1 MLVTGANFDKL
12 LDDELARSVQ
22 GKKFDQLDA
31 VLVTGESAIIDS
43 FDSNELHTTNLTV
56 GEREDPQTH
65 VVTSSLEARG
75 DVITMGSQ
83 GRQTTLNVTGII
95 NYNGQQLDQLIAAG
109 GGGAPVQIDNI
120 NNTSVTTGRL
130 SATQYAKI
138 NNRLFVQ
145 KNENDGFMPA
155 FDVAIPDDPQK
166 LSTTYIGSQDY
177 KNPHTGQVILNGRP
191 CNLEVNGNSTFNG
204 DVTVGGKLVNDRG
217 IPIENVIKAEVGEA
231 LKDKQNLG
239 KMEVVSFKKTGVG
252 RGEFMDLGDPTLVML
267 KVGQGFTTLPTF
279 INTYLTNV
287 SGFAPQT
294 KLVTINDNLKVKD
307 NITCGALTVN
317 NTAGQGVGL
326 VKLGQSDKLK
336 VSLPTGRGYVE
347 DTFDNYIKNT
357 AGTLTTLGTK
367 GNDFTFNGNVKCAK
381 LTATNALS
389 CKAITCTTI
398 NAGNNAIECGAL
410 TVSNTISFKNNS
422 CSMDNTGAFQCKSFT
437 KANYA
442 TSASI
447 IQLGLPDKVK
457 LFDQATKKEIT
468 LLDCI
473 QSNSKGATSIKN
485 AKDFGTADTVQNI
498 TIGGNNTASVS
509 IQSRGILLP
518 NLNDVTF
525 KDQGKSLQELINE
538 AAASGGGG
546 GGGGTG
552 FDITKAISLG
562 TNPSV
567 KDSAIFIGT
576 SEKDTTQTIYVRGKK
591 VQVGNHG
598 SELQL
603 GRYMDKID
611 DNTFANLYIGNHLNN
626 DTIIDGHNIKIG
638 EYKTP
643 LVTVKAQQINV
654 GENITP
660 VTNIKGG
667 EINVGNDNLIE
678 CIINVGTENTNLV
691 KIDGRQIDIGN
702 DRTILNMY
710 YANDDDDNGENAGAK
725 CLSLSMKELAN
736 VLQGKYVST
745 EEGANSGETTITPGF
760 VVTENAT
767 VNSELSALNV
777 TVTGNLITNTI
788 TSDYEDGVISVKR
801 PLQIQNEGEGDSYS
815 TTINGGSINAYEMR
829 LTHELNGTDATFT
842 GGISANTITCNELNV
857 EGDELPVKKK
867 MRFEDPLQNAVMDR
881 TTQYTTHKVWIYLD
895 KDNTSDEGGKTFNI
909 IFTRIN
915 ELYVA
920 VSAPTKL
927 ELAGKEWLTSFNDGT
942 RTISSFS
949 AETMGNIFP
958 DGFNTS
964 DMASFSIPFII
975 RATYTDGVYF
985 YNGGLW
991 LNPQSNNMEINFTG
1005 DPLEKITENNQLLAL
1020 DCIPGTATILCPIA
1034 EAQYDFI

>member
-31 VLVTGESAIIDS
+31 LLVTGESAAIDTIGC
-43 FDSNELHTTNLTV
+43 DELHATNLTV
-56 GEREDPQTH
+56 GEREDPQQQIT
-65 VVTSSLEARG
+65 VSTMEVRG
-75 DVITMGSQ
+75 DVVDIGVNNPCTVNIEGS
-83 GRQTTLNVTGII
+83 L
-95 NYNGQQLDQLIAAG
+95 NYNGHSIEELLADADV
-109 GGGAPVQIDNI
+109 GAKLQIENI
-120 NNTSVTTGRL
+120 DNTSVKTKNLTVTKHTCVDDLAVGRIEKEGSYVMEGFSVRLPEDPDNPVNINMGSNDVYSADETPKLLAKGRNVNLAVYGDSRFYGRL
-130 SATQYAKI
+130 IS
-138 NNRLFVQ
+138 
-145 KNENDGFMPA
+145 
-155 FDVAIPDDPQK
+155 
-166 LSTTYIGSQDY
+166 IGDFFH
-177 KNPHTGQVILNGRP
+177 N
-191 CNLEVNGNSTFNG
+191 
-204 DVTVGGKLVNDRG
+204 GKL
-217 IPIENVIKAEVGEA
+217 IENVVKDEVADA
-231 LKDKQNLG
+231 LKDKQNVG

-252 RGEFMDLGDPTLVML
+252 EGDFMDLGDPTLVLL

-279 INTYLTNV
+279 INTHLTNV

-294 KLVTINDNLKVKD
+294 KLVTINDNLKVIKNIDCGGLAITNTDGKD
-307 NITCGALTVN
+307 
-317 NTAGQGVGL
+317 VGL
-326 VKLGQSDKLK
+326 VKLGQTDKLK
-336 VSLPTGRGYVE
+336 VLVKNDKSGKYE
-347 DTFDNYIKNT
+347 EKTFDEYIKKT
-357 AGTLTTLGTK
+357 AGTLTSLGTAK
-367 GNDFTFNGNVKCAK
+367 KLFTFNGNLIC
-381 LTATNALS
+381 NNLS
-389 CKAITCTTI
+389 SGPLQCEAITCTTI
-398 NAGNNAIECGAL
+398 DAKDNAIDCGTLTAKTAISFGKDNLKLENNGKITFNSLEKYNHDTNTSMVYLGKHDCIKIWDGKKDIDLPNYIFDHSKSSSVKSSAASDNFGTNKTVLNAVIGNDFMKTL
-410 TVSNTISFKNNS
+410 TVVSKATTLPAYNTIKFAGS
-422 CSMDNTGAFQCKSFT
+422 D
-437 KANYA
+437 
-442 TSASI
+442 
-447 IQLGLPDKVK
+447 
-457 LFDQATKKEIT
+457 
-468 LLDCI
+468 
-473 QSNSKGATSIKN
+473 
-485 AKDFGTADTVQNI
+485 
-498 TIGGNNTASVS
+498 
-509 IQSRGILLP
+509 
-518 NLNDVTF
+518 
-525 KDQGKSLQELINE
+525 KSLKDLIDE

-546 GGGGTG
+546 GGTTG
-552 FDITKAISLG
+552 DVSKACKFANDVSVKNNTAWIGYSGEEEYDQGMPINGKRISIGSNISNSIYIGDGMEKTKAGLYPSIHIGGLG
-562 TNPSV
+562 IINTYIESGELYLGG
-567 KDSAIFIGT
+567 A
-576 SEKDTTQTIYVRGKK
+576 KK
-591 VQVGNHG
+591 VYIGPWHDHQDEYTEVTIGAEKTDLH
-598 SELQL
+598 LK
-603 GRYMDKID
+603 GRRI
-611 DNTFANLYIGNHLNN
+611 YIGNDDPEEASN
-626 DTIIDGHNIKIG
+626 
-638 EYKTP
+638 KT
-643 LVTVKAQQINV
+643 QIFFYYTKKFEERN
-654 GENITP
+654 
-660 VTNIKGG
+660 
-667 EINVGNDNLIE
+667 EINE
-678 CIINVGTENTNLV
+678 GTTEETYEV
-691 KIDGRQIDIGN
+691 KEV
-702 DRTILNMY
+702 
-710 YANDDDDNGENAGAK
+710 A
-725 CLSLSMKELAN
+725 LSMEELAN

-777 TVTGNLITNTI
+777 TVTGDLITNTI

-829 LTHELNGTDATFT
+829 LTHEMNGTDATFT

-927 ELAGKEWLTSFNDGT
+927 ELAGKEWLASFNDGT

>member
-12 LDDELARSVQ
+12 LDDELAKSVQ

-31 VLVTGESAIIDS
+31 LLVTGESAAIDTIGC
-43 FDSNELHTTNLTV
+43 DELHATNLTV
-56 GEREDPQTH
+56 GEREDPQQQIT
-65 VVTSSLEARG
+65 VSTMEVRG
-75 DVITMGSQ
+75 DVVDIGVNNPCTVNIEGS
-83 GRQTTLNVTGII
+83 L
-95 NYNGQQLDQLIAAG
+95 NYNGHSIEELLADAG
-109 GGGAPVQIDNI
+109 GGAQIQIDNI
-120 NNTSVTTGRL
+120 NNTSVTTERL
-130 SATQYAKI
+130 SATQYVKI
-138 NNRLFVQ
+138 NNRLYVQ
-145 KNENDGFMPA
+145 KEENDGFMPA
-155 FDVAIPDDPQK
+155 FDVTVPDDLEK

-177 KNPHTGQVILNGRP
+177 NNPDTGEVILKGRP
-191 CNLEVNGNSTFNG
+191 CNLVVNGNSTFNG
-204 DVTVGGKLVNDRG
+204 DVTVGGKLVNDNG
-217 IPIENVIKAEVGEA
+217 KPLEDVIKNEVAEA
-231 LKDKQNLG
+231 LKAKQNFG

-252 RGEFMDLGDPTLVML
+252 EGDFMDLGDPTLVLL

-279 INTYLTNV
+279 INTHLTNV

-294 KLVTINDNLKVKD
+294 KLVTICDNLKVIKNIDCGGLAITNTDGKD
-307 NITCGALTVN
+307 D
-317 NTAGQGVGL
+317 GL
-326 VKLGQSDKLK
+326 VKLGQTDKLK
-336 VSLPTGRGYVE
+336 VLVKNDKSGKYE
-347 DTFDNYIKNT
+347 EKTFDEYIKKT
-357 AGTLTTLGTK
+357 ARTLTSLGTANK
-367 GNDFTFNGNVKCAK
+367 LFTFNGNLIC
-381 LTATNALS
+381 NNLS
-389 CKAITCTTI
+389 SGPLQCGAITCTTI
-398 NAGNNAIECGAL
+398 NAKDNAIDCGTL
-410 TVSNTISFKNNS
+410 TAKTAISLGKDNLKLESNGKITFNS
-422 CSMDNTGAFQCKSFT
+422 LEKHNHDTNTSMVYLGKHDCIKIWDGT
-437 KANYA
+437 KDIA
-442 TSASI
+442 
-447 IQLGLPDKVK
+447 LPDYIFNHSKSSSVK
-457 LFDQATKKEIT
+457 SSAASDNFAT
-468 LLDCI
+468 
-473 QSNSKGATSIKN
+473 NKGIKN
-485 AKDFGTADTVQNI
+485 AVFGNDFMQTLTVISKATTLPAYN
-498 TIGGNNTASVS
+498 TIKFAGS
-509 IQSRGILLP
+509 
-518 NLNDVTF
+518 D
-525 KDQGKSLQELINE
+525 KSLKDLIDE

-546 GGGGTG
+546 GGTTG
-552 FDITKAISLG
+552 DVSKACKFANDVSVKNNTAWIGYSGEEEYDQGMHINGKRISIGSNRSNSIYIGDGMEKTKAGLSPSIHIGGLG
-562 TNPSV
+562 IINTYIESGELYLGG
-567 KDSAIFIGT
+567 A
-576 SEKDTTQTIYVRGKK
+576 KK
-591 VQVGNHG
+591 VYIGPWHDHQDEYTEVTIGAEKTDLH
-598 SELQL
+598 LK
-603 GRYMDKID
+603 GRRI
-611 DNTFANLYIGNHLNN
+611 YIGNDDPEEASN
-626 DTIIDGHNIKIG
+626 
-638 EYKTP
+638 KT
-643 LVTVKAQQINV
+643 QIFFYYTKKFEERN
-654 GENITP
+654 
-660 VTNIKGG
+660 
-667 EINVGNDNLIE
+667 EINE
-678 CIINVGTENTNLV
+678 GTTEETYEV
-691 KIDGRQIDIGN
+691 KEV
-702 DRTILNMY
+702 
-710 YANDDDDNGENAGAK
+710 A
-725 CLSLSMKELAN
+725 LSMEELAN

-777 TVTGNLITNTI
+777 TVTGDLITNTI

-829 LTHELNGTDATFT
+829 LTHEMNGTDATFT

>member
-12 LDDELARSVQ
+12 LDDELAKSVQ

-31 VLVTGESAIIDS
+31 LLVTGESAAIDTIGC
-43 FDSNELHTTNLTV
+43 DELHTTNLTV
-56 GEREDPQTH
+56 GEREDPQQQIT
-65 VVTSSLEARG
+65 VSTMEVRG
-75 DVITMGSQ
+75 DVVDIGVNNPCTVNIEGS
-83 GRQTTLNVTGII
+83 L
-95 NYNGQQLDQLIAAG
+95 NYNGHSIEELLADADV
-109 GGGAPVQIDNI
+109 GAKLQIENI
-120 NNTSVTTGRL
+120 DNTSVKTKNLTVTKHTCVDDLAVGRIEKEGSYVMEGFSVRLPEDPDNPVNINMGSNDVYSADDTPKLLAKGRNVNLAVHGDSRFYGRL
-130 SATQYAKI
+130 IS
-138 NNRLFVQ
+138 
-145 KNENDGFMPA
+145 
-155 FDVAIPDDPQK
+155 
-166 LSTTYIGSQDY
+166 IGDIFY
-177 KNPHTGQVILNGRP
+177 NGK
-191 CNLEVNGNSTFNG
+191 S
-204 DVTVGGKLVNDRG
+204 
-217 IPIENVIKAEVGEA
+217 IEDVIKDEVA
-231 LKDKQNLG
+231 DTLKDKQNVG
-239 KMEVVSFKKTGVG
+239 KMEVVSFKKTGM
-252 RGEFMDLGDPTLVML
+252 GEGDFMDLGDPTLVLL

-279 INTYLTNV
+279 INTHLTNV

-294 KLVTINDNLKVKD
+294 KLVTICDNLKVIKNIDCGGLAITNTDGKD
-307 NITCGALTVN
+307 
-317 NTAGQGVGL
+317 VGL
-326 VKLGQSDKLK
+326 VKLGQTDKLK
-336 VSLPTGRGYVE
+336 VLVKNDKSGKYE
-347 DTFDNYIKNT
+347 EKTFDEYIKKT
-357 AGTLTTLGTK
+357 AGTLTSLGTAK
-367 GNDFTFNGNVKCAK
+367 KLFTFNGNLIC
-381 LTATNALS
+381 NNLS
-389 CKAITCTTI
+389 SGPLQCGAITCTTI
-398 NAGNNAIECGAL
+398 DAKDNAIDCGTLTAKTAISLGKDNLKLDNNGKITFNSLEKHNHDTNTSMVYLGKHDCIKIWDGTKDIALPDYIFDHSKSSSVKSSAASDNFATNKSVLNAVIGNDFMKTL
-410 TVSNTISFKNNS
+410 TVVSKATTLPAYNTIKFA
-422 CSMDNTGAFQCKSFT
+422 G
-437 KANYA
+437 
-442 TSASI
+442 
-447 IQLGLPDKVK
+447 
-457 LFDQATKKEIT
+457 
-468 LLDCI
+468 
-473 QSNSKGATSIKN
+473 SN
-485 AKDFGTADTVQNI
+485 
-498 TIGGNNTASVS
+498 
-509 IQSRGILLP
+509 
-518 NLNDVTF
+518 
-525 KDQGKSLQELINE
+525 KSLKDLIDE

-546 GGGGTG
+546 GGTTG
-552 FDITKAISLG
+552 DVSKACKFANDVSVKNNTAWIGYSGEEKYDQSTYINGRRISIGSNRSNSIYIGDGMEKTKAGLSPSIHIGGLG
-562 TNPSV
+562 IINTYIESGELYLGG
-567 KDSAIFIGT
+567 A
-576 SEKDTTQTIYVRGKK
+576 KK
-591 VQVGNHG
+591 VYIGPWHDHQDEYTEVTIGAEKTDLH
-598 SELQL
+598 LK
-603 GRYMDKID
+603 GRRI
-611 DNTFANLYIGNHLNN
+611 YIGNDDPEEASN
-626 DTIIDGHNIKIG
+626 
-638 EYKTP
+638 KT
-643 LVTVKAQQINV
+643 QIFFYYTKKFEERN
-654 GENITP
+654 
-660 VTNIKGG
+660 
-667 EINVGNDNLIE
+667 EINE
-678 CIINVGTENTNLV
+678 GTTEETYEV
-691 KIDGRQIDIGN
+691 KEV
-702 DRTILNMY
+702 
-710 YANDDDDNGENAGAK
+710 A
-725 CLSLSMKELAN
+725 LSMEELAN

-777 TVTGNLITNTI
+777 TVTGDLITNTI

-829 LTHELNGTDATFT
+829 LTHEMNGTDATFT